1 MNKLRHCGLRISDC
15 GFKALLFLLYNPKSE
30 IRNPK
35 SKGFTLLEVL
45 LAMSILAVVMTV
57 IYATFSTAGQSV
69 ERAEVLRDETDLAR
83 TLIARLSQ
91 DIENAYCGSVTN
103 GSAVFFGKKEEVETE
118 GVKRRHDSLALTT
131 LTNFPRPDSK
141 ETELLEADYY
151 FKEKADGKGYSL
163 MRREKRELSKEL
175 PALEGG
181 VEYEITDQV
190 DELRFRY
197 SNDGSTWVDELGSK
211 NACNPMAIVEITL
224 VLLNGKQYSTE
235 VRAKDFI

>member
-1 MNKLRHCGLRISDC
+1 MNRVKYFGFRISDF
-15 GFKALLFLLYNPKSE
+15 GLFFKRHEVPNPQSA
-30 IRNPK
+30 IRNLQ

-45 LAMSILAVVMTV
+45 LAMSILAVIMTV
-57 IYATFSTAGQSV
+57 IYTSFSTAGQNV
-69 ERAEVLRDETDLAR
+69 ERAEAIRDETDLAR

-91 DIENAYCGSVTN
+91 DIENTYCGRVTS
-103 GSAVFFGKKEEVETE
+103 GFVVFFGKKEEVEIE

-131 LTNFPRPDSK
+131 LTNWRMPGSK

-151 FKEKADGKGYSL
+151 FKEKAEGKGYSL
-163 MRREKRELSKEL
+163 MRREKRELSNDF

-197 SNDGSTWVDELGSK
+197 SDDGSTWVDEWGGK
-211 NACNPMAIVEITL
+211 NSCTPKAIVEITL
-224 VLLNGKQYSTE
+224 VLLSGKQYSTE
-235 VRAKDFI
+235 VRALP

>member
-1 MNKLRHCGLRISDC
+1 MNYGFRISDF
-15 GFKALLFLLYNPKSE
+15 GFGALFLLPYNPQSA

-57 IYATFSTAGQSV
+57 IYTTFSTAGQNV
-69 ERAEVLRDETDLAR
+69 ERAEAVRDETDLAR

-91 DIENAYCGSVTN
+91 DIENAYCGRVTN
-103 GSAVFFGKKEEVETE
+103 GFVVFFGKKEEVEID

-131 LTNFPRPDSK
+131 LTNWRMPGSK

-151 FKEKADGKGYSL
+151 FKEKAEGKGYSL
-163 MRREKRELSKEL
+163 MRREKRELSNDF

-197 SNDGSTWVDELGSK
+197 SDNGSTWVDELGSK
-211 NACNPMAIVEITL
+211 NSCNPKAIVEITL
-224 VLLNGKQYSTE
+224 VLLSGKQYSTE
-235 VRAKDFI
+235 VRALP